1 MSEENRTIDQFGPQ
15 CVLETGSS
23 RVGTCGVAAFV
34 FQAENDSKV
43 KFNAGLYENGMASI
57 EAEGKLQIQGG
68 IKAKKGENSIALF
81 AHKGDMSIQAISN
94 GTWVKIKGPNI
105 IIDATNEV
113 VIQGRKIRLG
123 YTNAG
128 KCESITATAK
138 HIDMGSPKSG
148 NIAVLLKTQ
157 SFMKAFSKSMV
168 ADKVAA
174 AAGAS
179 VGFGALENK
188 ATKILNKV
196 NSLI

>member
-57 EAEGKLQIQGG
+57 ESEGKLQIQGG
-68 IKAKKGENSIALF
+68 IKAKKGENSVALF
-81 AHKGDMSIQAISN
+81 AHKGDMAIQAISN

-157 SFMKAFSKSMV
+157 SFMKAFSKSMI